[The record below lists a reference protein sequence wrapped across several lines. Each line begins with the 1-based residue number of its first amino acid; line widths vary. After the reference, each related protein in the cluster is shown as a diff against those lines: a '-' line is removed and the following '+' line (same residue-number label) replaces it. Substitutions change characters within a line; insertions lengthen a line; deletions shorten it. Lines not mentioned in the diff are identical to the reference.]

1 MEYTRIIA
9 AFCILGFNGIAKL
22 FILATET
29 AHHLKK
35 WTSSTDFLT
44 INYGECVHLQLW
56 SPCWKIKSTK
66 PQLAISGTL
75 NHKLNLLINVN
86 SSCFYSTLKTL
97 FEPVNSTL
105 IMDGILK
112 RISKSA
118 GKGILAL
125 HRGVERTYCQRSKG
139 DSEVNYQTWKY
150 YPKWGFFFGRANKKD
165 WLK

>member
-29 AHHLKK
+29 AHHLEK

-44 INYGECVHLQLW
+44 IKYGECVHLQLW

-97 FEPVNSTL
+97 FELL
-105 IMDGILK
+105 I
-112 RISKSA
+112 
-118 GKGILAL
+118 L
-125 HRGVERTYCQRSKG
+125 HWLWMASWNEFQNQQVRASLLYTGEWRGLTVRGQKEI
-139 DSEVNYQTWKY
+139 
-150 YPKWGFFFGRANKKD
+150 PK
-165 WLK
+165 